1 MFEEIYYLCFGPSVY
16 GKFTDV
22 NYEMTTV
29 EYVGSNLVKFFRGIR
44 ICATTFF
51 PITFY
56 WYFKQTQGFTNIST
70 IINHFCIVCVFYG
83 IRTIGRALNGEYW
96 KMIKLLLNHYKNPED
111 VKVLHKLLDYDIDI
125 SCLYGI
131 DPKSSNT
138 NLWFP
143 ESPMPAEGVLSLRS
157 ILAYIC
163 INTFGLR
170 MVYPGSVSLLY
181 ALCEGHFHG
190 CRREMFRSRNIE
202 RVERYPITTVDGNI
216 IDVVL
221 IADRR
226 NKGECVIVCDGNA
239 GLYEGFMSKSF
250 VEAGY
255 DVIIWNP
262 PGFGQSTGVPYPLQV
277 LNAVNAVYSLAKNVL
292 NYDPLVYG
300 WSIGGFP
307 ATWLAANYKIRTLF
321 IDASFDSLL
330 PLAKAVMPSSME
342 NVVEYAVGRY
352 FNMPVSEQLSRH
364 KDNVVIFRRRF
375 DEMIVTDRSSL
386 EASLLSNRGNFL
398 LRDFLHSRY
407 SFINWTADDDLT
419 FFKYLQATEQQRKL
433 RDEFQLLNSLPE
445 SLEELEKFSPH
456 ERAKLI
462 CTLTSYHL
470 RDLDLGHNVPLPV
483 DATFQPSP
491 VKIPIA
497 LRSEE
502 NETEDNPKIKSN

>member
-1 MFEEIYYLCFGPSVY
+1 MFEKIYYLCFGPSIY
-16 GKFTDV
+16 GKFTDD
-22 NYEMTTV
+22 NYEMTTI
-29 EYVGSNLVKFFRGIR
+29 EYLGSNLVKFFKGIR
-44 ICATTFF
+44 CCATTLF

-56 WYFKQTQGFTNIST
+56 WYYKQTHGFTNITS
-70 IINHFCIVCVFYG
+70 IVNHFCIILLFYG
-83 IRTIGRALNGEYW
+83 LRTLGRAFNGEYW
-96 KMIKLLLNHYKNPED
+96 KMINLLLDHYKNPED
-111 VKVLHKLLDYDIDI
+111 VKILHKLLVYDIDI
-125 SCLYGI
+125 SSLHGI
-131 DPKSSNT
+131 DPKANT
-138 NLWFP
+138 NLWIP
-143 ESPMPAEGVLSLRS
+143 DSPMPAERFSPRA

-163 INTFGLR
+163 VNTFGLR

-202 RVERYPITTVDGNI
+202 RVERYPVATVDGNI

-221 IADRR
+221 LADRR

-250 VEAGY
+250 AEAGY

-277 LNAVNAVYSLAKNVL
+277 MNAVNAVYALAKNVL

-307 ATWLAANYKIRTLF
+307 ASWLAANYKIRTLF

-330 PLAKAVMPSSME
+330 PLAKAVMPDSME

-364 KDNVVIFRRRF
+364 KGNVVIFRRRF

-407 SFINWTADDDLT
+407 SFINWTGTDDLT
-419 FFKYLQATEQQRKL
+419 FFKYLHATEEQRKS
-433 RDEFQLLNSLPE
+433 RDEFQFSDSMPE
-445 SLEELEKFSPH
+445 SVEEFRNFSPQK
-456 ERAKLI
+456 RAKFI
-462 CTLTSYHL
+462 CALTSYHF

-483 DATFQPSP
+483 DATFQPVT
-491 VKIPIA
+491 VKIPFA
-497 LRSEE
+497 FQDDMEE
-502 NETEDNPKIKSN
+502 NHES